1 MSEHPPSPYAGPP
14 GGGPPAGPPG
24 SGLPGG
30 QSGGPTGG
38 PPVGPPMGP
47 PYPPYGPLPG
57 GPPPQPSGM
66 SNKTKFWLGFVLSV
80 PALLLAAFVSNLPS
94 IIIDA
99 AGGDSSVTGSLSFV
113 LFLLMGVGVLVMLLF
128 ERTRWWALGLIAGI
142 AVTLIVLAGACVV
155 ILAVL
160 LGAES

>member
-14 GGGPPAGPPG
+14 AGPPG
-24 SGLPGG
+24 GPG
-30 QSGGPTGG
+30 
-38 PPVGPPMGP
+38 GP
-47 PYPPYGPLPG
+47 PYPPHGLPGGPYG

-80 PALLLAAFVSNLPS
+80 PGLLLAAFVANLPS

-99 AGGDSSVTGSLSFV
+99 AGGDSSVTGSLSFL
-113 LFLLMGVGVLVMLLF
+113 LFALMGVGVLVMLFF
-128 ERTRWWALGLIAGI
+128 ERTRWWALGLISGI

-160 LGAES
+160 LGAEN

>member
-14 GGGPPAGPPG
+14 GSGPPGAGPPGGGPPG
-24 SGLPGG
+24 SGPPG
-30 QSGGPTGG
+30 GG
-38 PPVGPPMGP
+38 PPGGP
-47 PYPPYGPLPG
+47 PYPPYGPPHG
-57 GPPPQPSGM
+57 GPPPTPPGM
-66 SNKTKFWLGFVLSV
+66 SNKAKFWLGFVLSV

-99 AGGDSSVTGSLSFV
+99 AGGDSSVTGSLSFL
-113 LFLLMGVGVLVMLLF
+113 LFLLMGVGVLVMLFF
-128 ERTRWWALGLIAGI
+128 ERTRWWGLGLIAGI

-160 LGAES
+160 LGAEN